1 MRDGEGRTGQNARD
15 WLGSYVS
22 SDMAAPRCGL
32 QETECRCVRER
43 EELAR
48 AQGRARRTRRSARR
62 SAGRDDRS
70 PREPRRTAPARMH
83 VGQPPAWD
91 TRPRGGTSGGD
102 RAAVCTVR
110 GLGSAPASFRV
121 DTAAA
126 EHWQDES
133 RRAGTIVRELRLPAL
148 GTAMRRNGA
157 CVYLRL
163 PALRGLVYSSA
174 LNGCWIHGRNANVR
188 ASLDSSS
195 HSGRFCVYRTVVSQE
210 NESVSSCSGAEPGSL
225 F

>member
-1 MRDGEGRTGQNARD
+1 MGYIQLYT
-15 WLGSYVS
+15 
-22 SDMAAPRCGL
+22 CKF
-32 QETECRCVRER
+32 C
-43 EELAR
+43 
-48 AQGRARRTRRSARR
+48 
-62 SAGRDDRS
+62 
-70 PREPRRTAPARMH
+70 PARGPCKIH
-83 VGQPPAWD
+83 VYYLYITELYTSVYYSGVSH
-91 TRPRGGTSGGD
+91 GTLLL
-102 RAAVCTVR
+102 CTVR